1 MQFRNCELG
10 IIFEKLL
17 SGARKRKILFLFL
30 YFLLVFYLSIP
41 SFSIPFLEYGKFRI
55 TSVMEER
62 ALENNLLFFPK
73 QSWVNLEDV
82 NPNLLR
88 SIISMED
95 GNFYNHKGI
104 DWRELEKSLKV
115 NERKKRIARGGSTIT
130 MQLAKNL
137 YLRTDRN
144 VFRKAKEFII
154 TARLEKEVSK
164 NTILENYIN
173 AVEWGDGIF
182 GVKEASG
189 VYFNK
194 LPKDLSVDQCA
205 RLAAV
210 IPSPLKHGPVDN
222 SSYVRRRSTII
233 KGRYDD
239 IKLDSP
245 QAEKNTK
252 VKKKRRKH

>member
-1 MQFRNCELG
+1 MQFSDCELG
-10 IIFEKLL
+10 IIFENILL
-17 SGARKRKILFLFL
+17 KARKRKFSFFCF

-41 SFSIPFLEYGKFRI
+41 SFSIPFLEYGKFRV

-62 ALENNLLFFPK
+62 ALENNMFFFPR
-73 QSWVNLEDV
+73 QSWVNLDKV

-144 VFRKAKEFII
+144 IFRKAKEFII
-154 TARLEKEVSK
+154 TARLEKEVGK
-164 NTILENYIN
+164 NSILENYIN

-182 GVKEASG
+182 GVKEASEE
-189 VYFNK
+189 YFNK
-194 LPKDLSVDQCA
+194 LPKDLTVNECT

-210 IPSPLKHGPVDN
+210 IPSPLKHQPVDN

-239 IKLDSP
+239 IKLNPP
-245 QAEKNTK
+245 QTEKNTHIK
-252 VKKKRRKH
+252 KKKRKH